1 MVWQL
6 MIAIVVLFLSACAT
20 VQVVETL
27 QIEEK
32 VGKVPPIGQ
41 NAEAPTGGTVFS
53 QFRYW
58 QKTGYRIM
66 DYHSQALALGRVSV
80 GAGDFVVRAV
90 LENENVFCT
99 EKRAYIDPMV
109 GPHAIAC
116 FLDRDNDGR
125 FEKVKTAP
133 GGVWFERDVFPPF
146 RYEKSELIV
155 PRSDAFK
162 YELLYQGVSKDTLR
176 LSYREFLNEFAR
188 PAFFQ
193 DVTYDIEE
201 RPSTIT
207 FRAVKI
213 EVLDADNNKI
223 VYRVL
228 SGF

>member
-41 NAEAPTGGTVFS
+41 NTEAPTGGTVFS

-58 QKTGYRIM
+58 QKAGYRIM
-66 DYHSQALALGRVSV
+66 DSHSQGLALGRVSV

-125 FEKVKTAP
+125 FAKVKTAP
-133 GGVWFERDVFPPF
+133 GGVWFERDVFPPL

-201 RPSTIT
+201 RPATIT
-207 FRAVKI
+207 FRSVKI